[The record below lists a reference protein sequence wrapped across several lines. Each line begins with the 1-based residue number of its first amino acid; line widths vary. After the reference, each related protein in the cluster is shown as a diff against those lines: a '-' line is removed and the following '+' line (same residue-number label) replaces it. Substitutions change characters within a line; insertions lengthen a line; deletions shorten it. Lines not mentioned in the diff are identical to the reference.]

1 MIRMGTSMAAACVAA
16 ALMSPL
22 PAMAKTSISS
32 HRAIYDLTL
41 KRKSPSSTLTG
52 VRGRMVFELAGA
64 VCDGWTVNFRM
75 VNEYQSAETPARVID
90 SRSSSFEA
98 GDGLTMRYNQS
109 EFTDNALQSE
119 KQLSAERKADGTGGN
134 GKIRLP
140 EALEFTLPAGTVFS
154 MTHQMR
160 IMLAAEE
167 GKTRDESVVFDGG
180 DNGNAYN
187 TITFIGARK
196 PAGSLVPTLGTG
208 DAVKLK
214 QQDAWPMTISYFS
227 LGKEAATSENPDT
240 PSYQVSFEMYGNGVA
255 DRLVLDYGDFALDGK
270 LANFEFLD
278 QPKCE

>member
-1 MIRMGTSMAAACVAA
+1 MAAACIAA
-16 ALMSPL
+16 AIVSPL
-22 PAMAKTSISS
+22 PAAAKTTISS

-41 KRKSPSSTLTG
+41 KRKGPDSTLSG
-52 VRGRMVFELAGA
+52 VRGRMVFELAGS

-75 VNEYQSAETPARVID
+75 VNEYQSAETPVRIID
-90 SRSSSFEA
+90 SRSSSFET
-98 GDGLTMRYNQS
+98 GDGLSMRYNQT

-119 KQLSAERKADGTGGN
+119 KQLSAERKADGSGGS

-140 EALEFTLPAGTVFS
+140 EAGEFTLPAGTVFS
-154 MTHQMR
+154 MTHQFR
-160 IMLAAEE
+160 IMQAAGE
-167 GKTRDESVVFDGG
+167 GKNRDESIVFDGG

-187 TITFIGARK
+187 TITFIGAKK
-196 PAGSLVPTLGTG
+196 PAGSLTPTLLTG
-208 DAVKLK
+208 DAATLK

-227 LGKEAATSENPDT
+227 LGKDAASSDNPDT

-278 QPKCE
+278 QAACE